1 MSVRSSRQIISPPK
15 QKRGWRTRR
24 RLVRAAMR
32 LFSEKGYEATTT
44 NQISKRAGV
53 SVGIFYKYFK
63 DKRDIFLEIYRD
75 YSAQVGE
82 KSIAALNSKIW
93 RKTDMRAAIRSL
105 IQTSFEIHKVDPGLL
120 HAFVQIALKD
130 PEFQEVRDHIRSL
143 VRKPLELLLEE
154 HIGEISVSDTA
165 IATFLIDETVEA
177 CVHRSVFFDTPFDE
191 QKLAEELA
199 NMVSRYLVPSDD

>member
-53 SVGIFYKYFK
+53 GHLPGNLSGLFRTGWREVHCGIEFK
-63 DKRDIFLEIYRD
+63 DMAKDGYAGCHPVPYSNIFRNPQSRSRPPACFCPD
-75 YSAQVGE
+75 
-82 KSIAALNSKIW
+82 
-93 RKTDMRAAIRSL
+93 RA
-105 IQTSFEIHKVDPGLL
+105 KGPG
-120 HAFVQIALKD
+120 I
-130 PEFQEVRDHIRSL
+130 PGG
-143 VRKPLELLLEE
+143 
-154 HIGEISVSDTA
+154 IGEISVSDTA